1 MIGDIPAAATQSP
14 RAPRRR
20 EERTL
25 HAAAFTN
32 GPNELFDFILPLWA
46 GAALGLSATEVGI
59 LMAVEM
65 ALSVIARPI
74 AGVLSDLFERRYV
87 AATGA
92 VLYAASAAGYALAQN
107 AAAAYAAAAVGGV
120 GGALLWVAVRAIISE
135 RLAEDSA
142 VFPRLLASQETGS
155 WVAFIAGM
163 VLIGEIGFDGVFWA
177 CAGACLLAAAL
188 LLSAPRRQHPAAVR
202 GGGAGGAPGT
212 TGPQGAAAPEGAKG
226 VAGSAIAGLGAV
238 GRRLRPML
246 LAVVVTMTAEAA
258 ISLLLLM
265 HLQRE
270 FDLEVIQVAYVFLPG
285 AIAMSVA
292 AERLHGYVVRF
303 GRTRILVCA
312 SFASAAFAAGL
323 AWAPNPVVIAA
334 LWILSGLAW
343 AAVIPIQQAVI
354 AEASGEHTG
363 RGMGVYESANLLGA
377 LIGALTAGMLYD
389 GADWT
394 VACLSAAA
402 LILAGAV
409 VVPRA
414 VRSLGVADVPP
425 PPPAPEAEAEAERA
439 PEPETGPE
447 PETASAPEARA
458 RPGTS
463 PADGTAPP
471 HPKGFL
477 TKDSAAKNAAA
488 KNAAAKNAAAKSA
501 PAKEEPPRSR
511 EQLLRELGRHAV
523 VFTVV
528 QVLLMLVG
536 LSWLRDLVTQDT
548 VDVLLHGGGQESG
561 FARVVEDGGK
571 IWVFVLVGHALWTG
585 AKCLAMAVGRGG
597 RG

>member
-1 MIGDIPAAATQSP
+1 MPAAPTKSP

-25 HAAAFTN
+25 HAAALTN

-107 AAAAYAAAAVGGV
+107 AASAYAAAAVGGV
-120 GGALLWVAVRAIISE
+120 GGALLWVAVRAIVSE

-155 WVAFIAGM
+155 WVAFVAGM

-188 LLSAPRRQHPAAVR
+188 LLSAPRRQVPGSPR
-202 GGGAGGAPGT
+202 GGGAGGAPGA
-212 TGPQGAAAPEGAKG
+212 TGPGGAPGVSGPEGAAAQEAKSTAGA
-226 VAGSAIAGLGAV
+226 AIAGLGAV

-270 FDLEVIQVAYVFLPG
+270 FDLEVVQVAYVFLPG
-285 AIAMSVA
+285 AIVMSVA

-303 GRTRILVCA
+303 GRTRILMCA

-425 PPPAPEAEAEAERA
+425 PPPAPEAEREAEADSA
-439 PEPETGPE
+439 SVPEPTGATGTGPAS
-447 PETASAPEARA
+447 PAADGAPSRVKGSLVKSAAAQAAPAKGAASAKEA
-458 RPGTS
+458 
-463 PADGTAPP
+463 
-471 HPKGFL
+471 
-477 TKDSAAKNAAA
+477 
-488 KNAAAKNAAAKSA
+488 A
-501 PAKEEPPRSR
+501 PAKEEPPRTR
-511 EQLLRELGRHAV
+511 EQLLRELGRHAA
-523 VFTVV
+523 VFAVV

-548 VDVLLHGGGQESG
+548 VEVLLHGGGQESG
-561 FARVVEDGGK
+561 FARVIEDGGK

-597 RG
+597 RD

>member
-1 MIGDIPAAATQSP
+1 MIGDIPAAATKSP

-155 WVAFIAGM
+155 WVAFVAGM

-188 LLSAPRRQHPAAVR
+188 LLSAPRRQDPAAVR
-202 GGGAGGAPGT
+202 GGGAGGAPGAAE
-212 TGPQGAAAPEGAKG
+212 PQGAVAPEGAKG
-226 VAGSAIAGLGAV
+226 AAGSAIAGLGAV

-303 GRTRILVCA
+303 GRTRILMCA

-402 LILAGAV
+402 LILVGAV

-425 PPPAPEAEAEAERA
+425 PPPAPEAEAERA
-439 PEPETGPE
+439 PEP
-447 PETASAPEARA
+447 APRA
-458 RPGTS
+458 KS
-463 PADGTAPP
+463 SLA
-471 HPKGFL
+471 
-477 TKDSAAKNAAA
+477 KDSAEKSTAEKSTAA
-488 KNAAAKNAAAKSA
+488 KRA
-501 PAKEEPPRSR
+501 PAKEEPSRTR

-548 VDVLLHGGGQESG
+548 LDVLLHGGGQESG

-571 IWVFVLVGHALWTG
+571 IWVFVMVGHALWAG

-597 RG
+597 RD

>member
-1 MIGDIPAAATQSP
+1 MIGDLPAETTKSP
-14 RAPRRR
+14 AAPRRR
-20 EERTL
+20 EQRTL
-25 HAAAFTN
+25 YAAAFTN

-74 AGVLSDLFERRYV
+74 AGVLADLFERRYV

-92 VLYAASAAGYALAQN
+92 ILYAASAAGYALAHD
-107 AAAAYAAAAVGGV
+107 APFAYAAAAVGGV

-155 WVAFIAGM
+155 WVAFVAGM
-163 VLIGEIGFDGVFWA
+163 VLIGEIGFDGVFWL

-188 LLSAPRRQHPAAVR
+188 LLSSPRRQVPRTPRGTPAGEP
-202 GGGAGGAPGT
+202 GGEEVT
-212 TGPQGAAAPEGAKG
+212 
-226 VAGSAIAGLGAV
+226 AGSAIAGLGAV

-246 LAVVVTMTAEAA
+246 IAVVVTMAAEAA

-292 AERLHGYVVRF
+292 AERLHTYVVRF
-303 GRTRILVCA
+303 GRTRILMCA

-354 AEASGEHTG
+354 AEASGEHAG

-377 LIGALTAGMLYD
+377 LVGALAAGVLYD

-394 VACLSAAA
+394 VACLSAVV
-402 LILAGAV
+402 LILAGSV

-414 VRSLGVADVPP
+414 VRRLGVADVPP
-425 PPPAPEAEAEAERA
+425 PPPEREPDPD
-439 PEPETGPE
+439 PEPDPE
-447 PETASAPEARA
+447 PDPAPLPK
-458 RPGTS
+458 PG
-463 PADGTAPP
+463 ADV
-471 HPKGFL
+471 
-477 TKDSAAKNAAA
+477 TKSTPVRD
-488 KNAAAKNAAAKSA
+488 
-501 PAKEEPPRSR
+501 EPPKTR
-511 EQLLRELGRHAV
+511 QQVLRELGRHAV
-523 VFTVV
+523 VFAVAQV
-528 QVLLMLVG
+528 VLLLLG
-536 LSWLRDLVTQDT
+536 LSWLYDLATEDS
-548 VDVLLHGGGQESG
+548 VDVLLHGAGQESG
-561 FARVVEDGGK
+561 FARVGEDGGK
-571 IWVFVLVGHALWTG
+571 IWTFVLVVHALWAG
-585 AKCLAMAVGRGG
+585 AKCLATGLGRDG
-597 RG
+597 RD